1 MEKLKSRAVK
11 NDKFAACSTKDR
23 KTLRMITID
32 RMKQFS
38 LLLCAFMVFS
48 LANTE
53 VKAQYDEYNSE
64 ESTEENPDS
73 SEDASYEDGSGS
85 GSYDS
90 YDSYDGGGSG
100 SSANGI
106 ELQNGGKVGKPIA
119 KKDYVRFMP
128 PLDTITKLITY
139 LDIVEVKD
147 QEGYEAYADSLYTR
161 AQRWLN
167 QNYDKKQLKEYVKQ
181 NGVNAK
187 GEGYIILMEGQFPLL
202 MKPNEFTTQEN
213 GKVLFTM
220 ELRFKDGRYRY
231 KVNNLVH
238 VQPPAYGAT
247 NEIKTYMEFY
257 TKTKR
262 DVQATDKI
270 LLATDQHIKKMI
282 QSLHEQ
288 VKEPIVV
295 DEDDW

>member
-1 MEKLKSRAVK
+1 MEKLNTGVVK
-11 NDKFAACSTKDR
+11 NDIFAACSTKVR
-23 KTLRMITID
+23 KSLEMTTID
-32 RMKQFS
+32 RMKRILF
-38 LLLCAFMVFS
+38 LLSAFTLF
-48 LANTE
+48 LFINAD
-53 VKAQYDEYNSE
+53 VKAQYDEYSSE
-64 ESTEENPDS
+64 ESSEENPDS
-73 SEDASYEDGSGS
+73 SESDSYEDSGS
-85 GSYDS
+85 DSYDS
-90 YDSYDGGGSG
+90 YDSYDGGGG

-119 KKDYVRFMP
+119 KKEYVRFQP

-147 QEGYEAYADSLYTR
+147 QEGYEAYADSMYTR
-161 AQRWLN
+161 AQRWLS
-167 QNYDKKQLKEYVKQ
+167 QNYDKKQLKEYIKE

-231 KVNNLVH
+231 KINNLVH
-238 VQPPAYGAT
+238 VQPPAYGASS
-247 NEIKTYMEFY
+247 EIKTYMEFY

-262 DVQATDKI
+262 DVQSTDKI

-288 VKEPIVV
+288 VKEPIIV